1 METEE
6 LIEHI
11 LRQKHLEEMMNRPGA
26 YTHLKVWI
34 MSK

>member
-11 LRQKHLEEMMNRPGA
+11 LRQKHLEEMMN
-26 YTHLKVWI
+26 
-34 MSK
+34 SKHSVNHVANFVN